1 MMCNPRVLLFCGRG
15 DPPFLPVY
23 QGPYSN
29 NTPLSHRPT
38 IGHYRVKMF
47 RYRYRFFPLIQCT
60 FSRTINNIICNTI
73 FTRTACL
80 YLSVMFRSH
89 VRQCNTISRLV
100 QSINQ
105 KVSVVSGLCRVVDAT
120 QKRRAHFFISRFST
134 THDIN
139 TAFLSV
145 RLSVSPMLSLSRT
158 LLYIQVF
165 AQPGTALI
173 LIFWTLQTPL
183 QNSEANTLRDRKI
196 AFSAKHQYE
205 VIGFL
210 SNIFNDFH
218 GPSTR
223 FSRSQHFWSRI
234 YV

>member
-105 KVSVVSGLCRVVDAT
+105 RFLLSVDFVVSWM
-120 QKRRAHFFISRFST
+120 
-134 THDIN
+134 
-139 TAFLSV
+139 
-145 RLSVSPMLSLSRT
+145 RLRSD
-158 LLYIQVF
+158 
-165 AQPGTALI
+165 G
-173 LIFWTLQTPL
+173 LIFYLALQY
-183 QNSEANTLRDRKI
+183 D
-196 AFSAKHQYE
+196 
-205 VIGFL
+205 
-210 SNIFNDFH
+210 
-218 GPSTR
+218 TR
-223 FSRSQHFWSRI
+223 H
-234 YV
+234 